1 MNQNTYDQVAD
12 QYASYLRQLR
22 EETFSFN
29 HDLVIPRLLERVGS
43 VRGLTV
49 LDAGCGEG
57 IVARL
62 LAEGGAQVVAVDVA
76 ARLIELAQAQDTQG
90 QATQGQITYLVHDL
104 SQPLS
109 EYQGAFDVVVSN
121 LVINDV
127 PDYQGFVATLGSVT
141 KAHGRVVL

>member
-62 LAEGGAQVVAVDVA
+62 LAEGGAQVVAIDVA
-76 ARLIELAQAQDTQG
+76 ARLIELGGIYSGSTKR
-90 QATQGQITYLVHDL
+90 
-104 SQPLS
+104 
-109 EYQGAFDVVVSN
+109 N
-121 LVINDV
+121 LYV
-127 PDYQGFVATLGSVT
+127 FFRL
-141 KAHGRVVL
+141 